1 MSYQETTKLAK
12 KKYFC
17 FMRNIN
23 ADIITI
29 GDEILYGQ
37 ITDTN
42 SQWISAE
49 LDKIGI
55 RTKRKSSVSDK
66 EDTILEILAESEKR
80 SDLILI
86 TGGLGPT
93 NDDITKKTLANYFN
107 CELVLHEQALKDIT
121 EIFSRRGKEL
131 SILNRGQAFLPTA
144 CSYIHNRS
152 GIAPGMWFERNG
164 KIFVS
169 MPGVPYEM
177 KDLMTQS
184 ILPLL
189 KNHFKTPVII
199 HQIIKTTGIGESNLA
214 ELIKDWEAQLPE
226 NCGLAYLPSLGEVKL
241 RLTLTGDD
249 SDQLKKIIDH
259 ELEKLNPIIAEYIF
273 GYSDEPLEKILGELL
288 RSKQLTVA
296 TAESCTGGYLSH
308 LLNSIAGSSDYFK
321 GGIIAYDNEIKTG
334 FLEITEEDIKIYG
347 AVSENT
353 VKKMAEAVRKKIK
366 TNIGVAVSGIAGPG
380 GGTEE
385 KPVGTVWMA
394 YSDSEKTISKKL
406 ILSTKRE
413 VNIRLASYAVLEM
426 IRKAI

>member
-1 MSYQETTKLAK
+1 MK
-12 KKYFC
+12 
-17 FMRNIN
+17 NIY

-55 RTKRKSSVSDK
+55 RTKRKSSVSDQ
-66 EDTILEILAESEKR
+66 EAAILEVLEEAEKR
-80 SDLILI
+80 SDLIII

-93 NDDITKKTLANYFN
+93 NDDITKKTLADYFK
-107 CELVLHEQALKDIT
+107 CELKLHEQALKDIT

-131 SILNRGQAFLPTA
+131 SELNRGQAFLPTA
-144 CSYIHNRS
+144 CTYIHNPS

-164 KIFVS
+164 KVFMS

-184 ILPLL
+184 VLIKL
-189 KNHFKTPVII
+189 KEYFKTPVIL

-214 ELIKDWEAQLPE
+214 ELIKDWEAQLPK

-241 RLTLTGDD
+241 RLTVSGEKEEALR
-249 SDQLKKIIDH
+249 KIIVS
-259 ELEKLNPIIAEYIF
+259 ELEKLKPIISGYIF

-288 RSKQLTVA
+288 REKHLTIA

-308 LLNSIAGSSDYFK
+308 LFTSIAGSSDYFK
-321 GGIIAYDNEIKTG
+321 GGIIAYHNEVKTHL
-334 FLEITEEDIKIYG
+334 LEITDEDLLHHG

-353 VKKMAEAVRKKIK
+353 VRKMAEAVREKL
-366 TNIGVAVSGIAGPG
+366 NSSIGVAVSGIAGPG

-385 KPVGTVWMA
+385 KPVGTIWMA
-394 YSDSEKTISKKL
+394 YSDSEKTITKKL

-426 IRKAI
+426 IRKSI

>member
-1 MSYQETTKLAK
+1 MK
-12 KKYFC
+12 
-17 FMRNIN
+17 NIY

-55 RTKRKSSVSDK
+55 RTKRKSSVSDQ
-66 EDTILEILAESEKR
+66 ETAILEILAEAEKR

-107 CELVLHEQALKDIT
+107 CDLKLHDQALIDIT

-131 SILNRGQAFLPTA
+131 SELNRGQAFLPTTCA
-144 CSYIHNRS
+144 YIYNRS

-164 KIFVS
+164 KIFMS

-184 ILPLL
+184 VLPKLQ
-189 KNHFKTPVII
+189 KHFKTPVIL

-214 ELIKDWEAQLPE
+214 ELIKDWEAQLPK

-241 RLTLTGDD
+241 RLTVSGEEEKT
-249 SDQLKKIIDH
+249 LKAIITS
-259 ELEKLNPIIAEYIF
+259 ELEKLKPIISDYIF
-273 GYSDEPLEKILGELL
+273 GYGDESLEKILGDLL
-288 RSKQLTVA
+288 REKHLTVA

-308 LLNSIAGSSDYFK
+308 LFTSIAGSSDYFK
-321 GGIIAYDNEIKTG
+321 GGIIAYHNEIKIN
-334 FLEITEEDIKIYG
+334 FLEITEEDIISHG

-353 VKKMAEAVRKKIK
+353 VRKMAKAVRRKL
-366 TNIGVAVSGIAGPG
+366 NSDIGVAVSGIAGPG

-385 KPVGTVWMA
+385 KPIGTTWMA
-394 YSDSEKTISKKL
+394 YSDGEKTISKKL

-426 IRKAI
+426 IRKSI